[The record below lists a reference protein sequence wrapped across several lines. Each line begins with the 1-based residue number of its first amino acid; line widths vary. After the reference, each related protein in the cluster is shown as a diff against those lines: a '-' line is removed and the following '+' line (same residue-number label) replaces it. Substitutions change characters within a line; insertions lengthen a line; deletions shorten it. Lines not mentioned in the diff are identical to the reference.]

1 MTWHP
6 VVNEWNTWEVWF
18 RFYLF
23 HPFHMIPNFLVEKCS
38 SWYWEAGCLPPTSV
52 FPRIC
57 RSHLTSLAIHH
68 NRQQTYLARSKKGL
82 NFSARPSKHISGWS
96 YMQDSGVRKFLGS
109 VSVLKEILKAKDGFL
124 ILQVLF
130 YWFSAWCN
138 CKFANEFLKARIS
151 QQLIFV
157 IIQ

>member
-23 HPFHMIPNFLVEKCS
+23 HPFYMISNFLVEKCS
-38 SWYWEAGCLPPTSV
+38 SWYWEASCLPPTSV

-57 RSHLTSLAIHH
+57 RFHLTSLAIHH

-82 NFSARPSKHISGWS
+82 NFSTRPSKYISGWS
-96 YMQDSGVRKFLGS
+96 YMQDSGVRNFLGF
-109 VSVLKEILKAKDGFL
+109 VSVLKEILKAKDGYRSMCKQFLTLKFL
-124 ILQVLF
+124 ILQVFF
-130 YWFSAWCN
+130 YWFSVGKW
-138 CKFANEFLKARIS
+138 IS
-151 QQLIFV
+151 LG
-157 IIQ
+157 

>member
-23 HPFHMIPNFLVEKCS
+23 HPFYMISNFLVEKCS
-38 SWYWEAGCLPPTSV
+38 SWYWEASCLPPTSV

-57 RSHLTSLAIHH
+57 RFHLTSLAIHH

-96 YMQDSGVRKFLGS
+96 YMQDSGVRSFLGF
-109 VSVLKEILKAKDGFL
+109 VSVLKEKKRWLRQTVFNLKILGFTSVFLL
-124 ILQVLF
+124 IQCVMQLDVGK
-130 YWFSAWCN
+130 W
-138 CKFANEFLKARIS
+138 IS
-151 QQLIFV
+151 
-157 IIQ
+157 